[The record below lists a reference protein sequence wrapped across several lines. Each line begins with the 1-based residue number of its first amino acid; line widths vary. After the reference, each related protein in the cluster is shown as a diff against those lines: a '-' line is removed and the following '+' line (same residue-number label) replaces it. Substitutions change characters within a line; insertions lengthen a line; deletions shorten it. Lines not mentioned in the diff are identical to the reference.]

1 MGYSPSPSENEL
13 SPRQQIAIAGIAQ
26 GERWQTV
33 ADRCQV
39 HRATIGV
46 WLREPKFKAELDR
59 VVGDIRDEALS
70 QVRSLTSDAAIAL
83 KGLLTSNDTP
93 PATKLATITKIFDL
107 AGVTSA
113 AQVTEQV
120 VGPSLNLDPD
130 QMATLQEIAMNRYQ
144 GATSND

>member
-1 MGYSPSPSENEL
+1 MSYSPHPSENEL
-13 SPRQQIAIAGIAQ
+13 SPRQQIAIAGIAA
-26 GERWQTV
+26 GDKWQIV

-39 HRATIGV
+39 HRTTIGT
-46 WLREPKFKAELDR
+46 WLREPIFKAELDR

-107 AGVTSA
+107 AGVTTA
-113 AQVTEQV
+113 AQVTDTAS
-120 VGPSLNLDPD
+120 GPQLNLDPD

-144 GATSND
+144 GTPR